1 MSAWLPMPL
10 RHFKQRL
17 RNESPTD
24 NRLLAFFQDKADSR
38 GYQLSDGQR
47 RVIQAMAEQL
57 ALL

>member
-1 MSAWLPMPL
+1 MPL